1 MLGVGGPLGGPCLG
15 ILDTFVF
22 RDKSPPSKA
31 RVLPLRSAKLSRG
44 FDIPVVILSLAI
56 SDDGVVYSAPCIPD
70 DNGLVGFGL
79 SESMESRWG
88 VKRCRDSQDEVHQ
101 AQKAVAVS
109 VSGRDRSSQGPGA
122 SVLDRGVVK

>member
-15 ILDTFVF
+15 ILDTFVL

-44 FDIPVVILSLAI
+44 FDIPVVILSLAM
-56 SDDGVVYSAPCIPD
+56 SDDGVVYSAPCMVD

-79 SESMESRWG
+79 SEAMELRWG
-88 VKRCRDSQDEVHQ
+88 LERCRDSQ
-101 AQKAVAVS
+101 
-109 VSGRDRSSQGPGA
+109 GSSPGA
-122 SVLDRGVVK
+122 KGGRGQRV